1 MDETR
6 YTKPL
11 NSMDKTT
18 NTTDSMNDTINSV
31 NLHIPTPR
39 ILWMRLRNTSI
50 PNNKDS
56 MNETTKN
63 QGFYE

>member
-1 MDETR
+1 MVSMDETR

-18 NTTDSMNDTINSV
+18 NTTDSMNETINSV
-31 NLHIPTPR
+31 NT
-39 ILWMRLRNTSI
+39 
-50 PNNKDS
+50 KDS
-56 MNETTKN
+56 MDETTEYMYKYSKQ

>member
-18 NTTDSMNDTINSV
+18 NTTDSMNETINSV
-31 NLHIPTPR
+31 NLHIPGT
-39 ILWMRLRNTSI
+39 NT
-50 PNNKDS
+50 KDS
-56 MNETTKN
+56 MDETTEYKYSKQ